1 MTLEQAK
8 ELELKITNEIL
19 NNTPLSLVVNMVSE
33 QAKIRAKQLMEES
46 TEEQLVEMEKKYKDA
61 EAKAKAEVEANKAK
75 FEADK
80 AEAEADKA
88 EAEARTPREH
98 D

>member
-1 MTLEQAK
+1 MTLEEAK

-33 QAKIRAKQLMEES
+33 QAKIRAKQLMEEA

-61 EAKAKAEVEANKAK
+61 EAKAKAEAEDNKAKVEANKA
-75 FEADK
+75 
-80 AEAEADKA
+80 EAEAKS
-88 EAEARTPREH
+88 PREH

>member
-1 MTLEQAK
+1 MTLEEAK

-33 QAKIRAKQLMEES
+33 QAKIRAKQLMEEA

-61 EAKAKAEVEANKAK
+61 EAKAKADIARLHSAIGKKAKVEANKA
-75 FEADK
+75 
-80 AEAEADKA
+80 EAEAKS
-88 EAEARTPREH
+88 PREH

>member
-1 MTLEQAK
+1 MTLEEAK

-33 QAKIRAKQLMEES
+33 QAEIRAKQLMEES

-61 EAKAKAEVEANKAK
+61 EAKAKAEAEANKAKVEANKA
-75 FEADK
+75 
-80 AEAEADKA
+80 EAEAKS
-88 EAEARTPREH
+88 PREH